1 MGTLAQNSIN
11 LLPNSVFEAAKAGD
25 TEAVE
30 LILKHYSRYIN
41 KLCCRKLYSENG
53 FSCVCLDAHICDCYE
68 LIILLRDWS
77 GLPFLRF
84 FPLTKILNLEKE
96 SY

>member
-53 FSCVCLDAHICDCYE
+53 FSCVCLDETMKRRLEIK
-68 LIILLRDWS
+68 LIYAIVMS
-77 GLPFLRF
+77 
-84 FPLTKILNLEKE
+84 
-96 SY
+96 